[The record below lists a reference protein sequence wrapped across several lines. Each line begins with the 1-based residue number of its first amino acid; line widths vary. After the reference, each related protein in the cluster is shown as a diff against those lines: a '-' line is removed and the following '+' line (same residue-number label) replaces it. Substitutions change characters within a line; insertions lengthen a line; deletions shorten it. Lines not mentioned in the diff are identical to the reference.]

1 MPPERGGWIHHK
13 RAARLSEHIPFRA
26 TRAVL
31 LDLDDTLII
40 EEAHAHCVVRG
51 TAAIAG
57 VDPDAWERI
66 VFATARAA
74 WHASDLHPVCGD
86 LGISSW
92 EGLWATFAGGHP
104 RIAGLRDFATPYRE
118 RVWTSAC
125 EAAGVDPR
133 LAPRLSRM
141 YVEGQRSGH
150 PPAPGA
156 EELLR
161 RAVSMGPV
169 ALVTNGPPDIQRL
182 KLEQTGLA
190 EQFSAVVISGE
201 LGVGKPDPEVFLRTV
216 RSFGVEPSEAVMVGD
231 SWERDV
237 EGAVAAGLS
246 AVWISHGRET
256 PRSDPAVRVAESAA
270 DVRFS

>member
-1 MPPERGGWIHHK
+1 MIERVPV
-13 RAARLSEHIPFRA
+13 RS

-31 LDLDDTLII
+31 LDLDDTLIM
-40 EEAHAHCVVRG
+40 EEAHAHFVVRG

-57 VDPDAWERI
+57 VDPDAWEKI
-66 VFATARAA
+66 VFATAREA
-74 WHASDLHPVCGD
+74 WHASDLHPVCSD

-104 RIAGLRDFATPYRE
+104 RITGLRDFATPYRE
-118 RVWTSAC
+118 QVWTSAC
-125 EAAGVDPR
+125 EAADIDPG

-156 EELLR
+156 DELVR
-161 RAVSMGPV
+161 RAVSVGPV

-190 EQFSAVVISGE
+190 EHFSAVVISGE
-201 LGVGKPDPEVFLRTV
+201 IGVGKPDPDVFLQTV
-216 RSFGVEPSEAVMVGD
+216 RSFGVEPSSAVMVGD

-237 EGAVAAGLS
+237 EGAVAAGLG
-246 AVWISHGRET
+246 AIWISHGRDA
-256 PRSDPAVRVAESAA
+256 PRSHPGVRVAQGAG